1 MLNLDIPTILFEVI
15 NFLVLTGLLYVLLF
29 RPIQRRVN
37 QRSEEKQRQ
46 KEEIAKQLA
55 QAEDLRGELE
65 QRLENV
71 DEQVEEIL
79 GEARDR
85 MEEIRRSTIDNAR
98 QEAERILKAASSEAG
113 QLQEKAV
120 SDHMEEILDAIR
132 EVSQRVIRETSPEEV
147 HARLF
152 TDLNDRIWKL
162 GSGEMDQVEA
172 IRRSLDERSPN
183 VFVESA
189 RELNDEQ
196 VRELRETLSAL
207 IDQEVDLEL
216 ETDPD
221 LISGLRVRVG
231 DTLINSTLAAKLDK
245 ILDQAS
251 ESIREKMDHV

>member
-1 MLNLDIPTILFEVI
+1 MLNLDIPTMVFEVI
-15 NFLVLTGLLYVLLF
+15 NFLVLTGLLYYLLF

-37 QRSEEKQRQ
+37 QRAEEKQQQ
-46 KEEIAKQLA
+46 KEEINRQLA
-55 QAEDLRGELE
+55 QAENLRQELDE
-65 QRLENV
+65 RLENV
-71 DEQVEEIL
+71 DERVEEIL
-79 GEARDR
+79 GEARER
-85 MEEIRRSTIDNAR
+85 MEEIRRSTIANAR
-98 QEAERILKAASSEAG
+98 REAERILKAASSEAG

-132 EVSQRVIRETSPEEV
+132 EISQRVIRETSPDEV
-147 HARLF
+147 HARLVQ
-152 TDLNDRIWKL
+152 DLNDRIWQL

-172 IRRSLDERSPN
+172 IRRSLDERSPT

-189 RELNDEQ
+189 RPLDDGQ
-196 VRELRETLSAL
+196 VKELRKTLSAL
-207 IDQEVDLEL
+207 IDQEVDLER

-245 ILDQAS
+245 ILEQAS